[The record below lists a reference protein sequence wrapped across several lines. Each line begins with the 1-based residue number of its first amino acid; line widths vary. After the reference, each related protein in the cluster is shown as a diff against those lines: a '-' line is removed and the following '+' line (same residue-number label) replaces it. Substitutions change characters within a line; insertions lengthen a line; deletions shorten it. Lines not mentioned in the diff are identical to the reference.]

1 MHYAP
6 CTMLYA
12 KGSKFASVRRWR
24 SLSGSKVL
32 SSMHYALCTMH
43 SAQGSKFASVRR
55 RWRSGFEVCMPGI
68 LAQLTTHQLDLR
80 DGRRLFREIL
90 NWDKSGCRA
99 CPAAEEKRKETNQ
112 NIRLYWSFRATTWHL
127 WEWRDEPNFILISPA
142 NWFAFF
148 QLMFFSHCKSGNIFH
163 AQLRQIMPKFVVLH
177 EANSGSNS

>member
-1 MHYAP
+1 MKV
-6 CTMLYA
+6 L
-12 KGSKFASVRRWR
+12 KFAIVRRMWQ

-32 SSMHYALCTMH
+32 CTIHYALWTVHYSLCTMH
-43 SAQGSKFASVRR
+43 RALFTMHDAGSKFASVRR

-112 NIRLYWSFRATTWHL
+112 NIRLYWSLRATTWHL
-127 WEWRDEPNFILISPA
+127 WEGRDEPNFILINPA

-148 QLMFFSHCKSGNIFH
+148 SAVVFFRCK
-163 AQLRQIMPKFVVLH
+163 
-177 EANSGSNS
+177 